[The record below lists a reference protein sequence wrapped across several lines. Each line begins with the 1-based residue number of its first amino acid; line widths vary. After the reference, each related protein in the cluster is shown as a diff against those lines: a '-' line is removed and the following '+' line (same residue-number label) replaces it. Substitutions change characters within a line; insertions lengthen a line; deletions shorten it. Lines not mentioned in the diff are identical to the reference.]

1 MMLRRLWSFCR
12 KPEYVPYRNMPL
24 TLRLKI
30 VSSMVFWNFIVGVGI
45 VMLAEGIFQWL
56 EMDMGKHKTEDMFLK
71 YSYFQVFALMVVVA
85 PILEEFIFR
94 GPLIFFKRSSFF
106 PIAFYLSCLLF
117 GLVHLS
123 NFEESASLIWWAPL
137 LVAPQAL
144 MGLFLGF
151 LRAKL
156 GLRYAILMHMS
167 HNGILF
173 LLIGL
178 IELAE

>member
-1 MMLRRLWSFCR
+1 MMLKRLWSFCR
-12 KPEYVPYRNMPL
+12 KPEYLPYRKLPL
-24 TLRLKI
+24 LLRLKI
-30 VSSMVFWNFIVGVGI
+30 VASLVFWNLIIGIGI
-45 VMLAEGIFQWL
+45 VLLVEGLFQWL
-56 EMDMGKHKTEDMFLK
+56 EIDMGKHKTEDMFLK
-71 YSYFQVFALMVVVA
+71 YTYLQVFAMMVLLA
-85 PILEEFIFR
+85 PLIEEFIFR

-123 NFEESASLIWWAPL
+123 NFEEGASLLWWAPL

-144 MGLFLGF
+144 MGVFLGF
-151 LRAKL
+151 LRVKL

-173 LLIGL
+173 LLISL
-178 IELAE
+178 IELVE